1 MSFELEDVHG
11 FSLETAIESE
21 ISELA
26 SGIFCEMVIALARL
40 SVIEMAAP
48 SAKRNGQN
56 MVKASIKIRYKA
68 VLYLSLKSFKH
79 EISSLP

>member
-1 MSFELEDVHG
+1 MSFELADVHG

-26 SGIFCEMVIALARL
+26 SGIFCEMVIELARL

-48 SAKRNGQN
+48 SANEMCKTLWSKLR
-56 MVKASIKIRYKA
+56 
-68 VLYLSLKSFKH
+68 
-79 EISSLP
+79 